1 MKGHKTKVLRSL
13 SAPHSG
19 LPDIGISFRT
29 LVSQARCFSTLPVS
43 SPRGGYFS
51 THLGVLG
58 SALGSPL
65 APSFPMWEALVWWGR
80 TPSGLGTPPCSRT
93 EPRRGGAGRGALP
106 HPSQGRVGF
115 SSTLLPFSCGQLDK
129 PLRLVRCQLPNWHFG
144 AVVPSE
150 RWLWD
155 SAQGAPRASRGAGP
169 GRPPKCRFPS
179 GLRSSRHR
187 GCWGDRPVC
196 ISWGT

>member
-1 MKGHKTKVLRSL
+1 MEFPLELWFHRPDVSAHSL
-13 SAPHSG
+13 SPLRGEGTSPHTSVCWG
-19 LPDIGISFRT
+19 QP
-29 LVSQARCFSTLPVS
+29 
-43 SPRGGYFS
+43 
-51 THLGVLG
+51 
-58 SALGSPL
+58 
-65 APSFPMWEALVWWGR
+65 WEAHLPHHSRCGR
-80 TPSGLGTPPCSRT
+80 LLCGGEGPPSGLGTPPCSRT

-115 SSTLLPFSCGQLDK
+115 SSALLPFSCGQLDK